1 MKQAAETLL
10 KKNNA
15 ELVLLE
21 ENLKK
26 NNLELVIEVEKLK
39 KTSPVKSDKNE
50 VIVMMQD
57 QL

>member
-1 MKQAAETLL
+1 MKKNNAELQAAETLL

-15 ELVLLE
+15 ELVL
-21 ENLKK
+21 
-26 NNLELVIEVEKLK
+26 EVEKLK